1 MNIAKK
7 YWDDYFTQKPFASG
21 KEPNPFLIKMLPRLQ
36 KGKVL
41 DIGMGEGVNAVYLA
55 MKGFKVKGFDISQ
68 VAVER
73 AIALARD
80 TGVELEAQCIDLDLY
95 LMGLLEYDSIVM
107 TFFKP
112 SVVRY
117 YSEMIRA
124 LKQGGTLLIDSYT
137 TQEMGEAL
145 AKDEAFKNYYFSC
158 NEVLRNL
165 PGLQILFYQEGIID
179 GKHVTQCLARKPI
192 DKDAAKYNL
201 FDMQTKHTDTEKSK
215 HLELAEKFFKK

>member
-7 YWDDYFTQKPFASG
+7 YWDDYFEQHPFACG
-21 KEPNPFLIKMLPRLQ
+21 KEPNAFLVKMLPRLQ

-41 DIGMGEGVNAVYLA
+41 DIAMGEGANATYLA
-55 MKGFKVKGFDISQ
+55 LKGFKVKGFDISQ
-68 VAVER
+68 VAVDR
-73 AIALARD
+73 AAVLARD
-80 TGVELEAQCIDLDLY
+80 SGVDIEAQCADLDLY

-107 TFFKP
+107 TFFRP

-137 TQEMGEAL
+137 TQEMGEAIS
-145 AKDEAFKNYYFSC
+145 KDEAFRNYYFTS
-158 NEVLRNL
+158 NEILRNL
-165 PGLQILFYQEGIID
+165 TGLRILFYQEGLVD
-179 GKHVTQCLARKPI
+179 GRHVTQCLAQKPI

-201 FDMQTKHTDTEKSK
+201 FDMHTKQTDTEKSK